1 MNQLKVGLDV
11 GSTTVKVVVLNESDT
26 MIFSDYQRHFSD
38 VSSTVHKL
46 LENLGRQ
53 FPEAAIGMAVTGSSG
68 ITTSAQL
75 NIPFVQEV
83 IACSEAVRR
92 FVPETDVAVEL
103 GGEDAKITYFG
114 DAPELRMNGT
124 CAGGTGAFI
133 DQMATLLKTD
143 AQGLNDLAAGHKVIY
158 PIASRCGVFAK
169 TDVQPLLNEGAAKE
183 DIAASIFQAVVNQT
197 IAGLACGKP
206 IRGKVAFLGGP
217 LSFLPQLRQRFIE
230 TLNLQPEDIIFP
242 ENAQLFV
249 ALGACYSAEPLTL
262 NTEPRAANTEPANPA
277 PSTMADLMSRL
288 DNLHNT
294 ESEGSHL
301 EPLFA
306 DAADYEA
313 FALRHSGSRV
323 VRRELSQAR
332 GTCFLGIDAGST
344 TTKLALIDEDGALLY
359 SHYGSNDGSPL
370 YSTVKA
376 LRQMAEHV
384 PENLTIGRAVV
395 TGYGEALLKAA
406 LKVDHGEIETV
417 AHLKGAEHF
426 LPGVDFILDIGGQD
440 MKCMQ
445 ISDGV
450 INNIMLNEACSSG
463 CGSFIETL
471 AKSLGISIEDFVQ
484 KGIYA
489 DPVDLGTRCTVFMN
503 SKIKQVQKEGAPI
516 GSIAAGIAYSV
527 VKNALYKVIR
537 LNSAAQ
543 VGQKIVVQGGTF
555 YNDAVLRSF
564 ERITG
569 HQVVRPDIAGIMGA
583 FGAAL
588 VAKAGYVSGETTRML
603 LGEDLQDFHAES
615 ATRYC
620 GLCGNNCLLT
630 VNKFP
635 GDRELITGNRCE
647 RGGGAE
653 QASASVPNLFDYKYK
668 RLFAYKPLAK
678 EAAPRGEI
686 GLPRGLNMY
695 EHYPFWFT
703 FFTDLGFRVVL
714 SSRSSKKIFE
724 LGMET
729 VSSESICY
737 PAKLMN
743 GHIIDLVNRGVK
755 TIFYPCLPRDEKEDP
770 GSNNNFNCPVVTS
783 YPQSI
788 QANVDLLRAED
799 MTFLYP
805 FLPMDN
811 MERLKIRLTEE
822 LSSLGL
828 KKDEIGRAV
837 DKAYAERLAC
847 KADIRAKGEE
857 TLAWLTQ
864 NKRQGIVLAGRP
876 YHTDPEIH
884 HGIPEMITGFGLAV
898 LTEDSVAHL
907 GQTPR
912 PLRVLD
918 QWMYHT
924 RLYAAASFATTRDDI
939 ELVQLNS
946 FGCGLDAVTTDQ
958 VHELLE
964 QYRKTY
970 TLIKIDEINNLGA
983 VRIRIRSLLAAME
996 ERVDKGIVAAKRHE
1010 LPERRIF
1017 TEEMRETHTILCPQM
1032 SPIQFAV
1039 LEEAL
1044 RFEGYN
1050 LQVLPD
1056 VAMDVVE
1063 QGLLHVHNDACYPTI
1078 IVVGQIM
1085 AALKSGAYDLDKTAV
1100 LMTQTGG
1107 GCRASNYVGFIRKAL
1122 KDAGMEQ
1129 IPVISLNALG
1139 WEKNPGW
1146 TMSVKLIKRAVMACI
1161 YGDLLMRLT
1170 MAVRPYE
1177 KVPNATN
1184 ELLDAWIA
1192 KTRQAVTSLK
1202 KRPFH
1207 ANIRQI
1213 IRDFSAI
1220 EVNDV
1225 VKPKVGI
1232 VGEILVKFH
1241 PFANNYLVDVLES
1254 EGAEAVMPD
1263 LLDFLLYCLYNSVY
1277 SAKKLSGT
1285 LKQSLINRYL
1295 IWHME
1300 LYRRHMKKQLKR
1312 SRFSPP
1318 GSIYHKA
1325 KLAQKVVHLGHS
1337 TGEGW
1342 FLTGEMLELLES
1354 GTDNIAC
1361 LQPFGCLPNH
1371 ILGKGV
1377 MRELKRQHPE
1387 ANIVA
1392 IDYDPGASHVNQL
1405 NRIKLMLSVAF
1416 EKCRKTGAAEPTAET
1431 TPTETTP
1438 METPPVEPPPMET
1451 PTAEI
1456 PSSEQTLTEQAAGE
1470 PRGAVVALA
1479 AYRADGKEPGKDAVV
1494 GAMKDKDTVKESV
1507 ESLAMTRAAKAE

>member
-1 MNQLKVGLDV
+1 MNLLKVGLDV
-11 GSTTVKVVVLNESDT
+11 GSTTVKVVVLDESDT

-46 LENLGRQ
+46 LEDLGRQ
-53 FPEAAIGMAVTGSSG
+53 FPEMRISMTVTGSSG

-92 FVPETDVAVEL
+92 FAPETDVAVEL

-143 AQGLNDLAAGHKVIY
+143 AQGLNELAGRHKVIY

-217 LSFLPQLRQRFIE
+217 LNFLPQLRERFVE

-242 ENAQLFV
+242 DNAQLFV
-249 ALGACYSAEPLTL
+249 ALGACFASSGFELI
-262 NTEPRAANTEPANPA
+262 
-277 PSTMADLMSRL
+277 TMSDLMSRL
-288 DNLHNT
+288 DSLHNN

-313 FALRHSGSRV
+313 FTLRHGGSRV
-323 VRRELSQAR
+323 TRRELSQVR

-370 YSTVKA
+370 FSTVKA
-376 LRQMAEHV
+376 LRHMAEYL

-417 AHLKGAEHF
+417 AHLKGAEYF

-471 AKSLGISIEDFVQ
+471 AKSLGIPLEEFVQ

-543 VGQKIVVQGGTF
+543 VGRKIVVQGGTF

-564 ERITG
+564 EKITG
-569 HQVVRPDIAGIMGA
+569 NEVVRPDIAGIMGA

-588 VAKAGYVSGETTRML
+588 VARAGYVPGETTQML
-603 LGEDLQDFHAES
+603 LGADLQDFQAVSE
-615 ATRYC
+615 TRYC

-630 VNKFP
+630 VNRFP
-635 GDRELITGNRCE
+635 GNRELITGNRCE

-653 QASASVPNLFDYKYK
+653 QATESIPNLVDYKYK
-668 RLFAYKPLAK
+668 RVFAYKPLARDK
-678 EAAPRGEI
+678 APRGEI

-703 FFTDLGFRVVL
+703 FFTELGFRVVL

-737 PAKLMN
+737 PAKLIN
-743 GHIIDLVNRGVK
+743 GHVIDLVERGVK

-788 QANVDLLRAED
+788 QANVDALREEG

-811 MERLKIRLTEE
+811 MERLKGRLLEE
-822 LSSLGL
+822 LSGLGL

-857 TLAWLTQ
+857 TLAWLAQ
-864 NKRQGIVLAGRP
+864 NKRKGIVLAGRP
-876 YHTDPEIH
+876 YHSDPEIH

-907 GQTPR
+907 GKTPR
-912 PLRVLD
+912 PLRILD
-918 QWMYHT
+918 QWMYHS
-924 RLYAAASFATTRDDI
+924 RLYAAANFVTTRDDL

-983 VRIRIRSLLAAME
+983 VRIRVRSLLAAMQ
-996 ERVDKGIVAAKRHE
+996 ERTDKGIVAEKRHE
-1010 LPERRIF
+1010 LSQRQVF
-1017 TEEMRETHTILCPQM
+1017 TEKMRETHTILCPQM

-1085 AALKSGAYDLDKTAV
+1085 AALKSGVYDLDKTAV

-1146 TMSVKLIKRAVMACI
+1146 TMNYGLIKRAVIACI

-1177 KVPNATN
+1177 RVPNTTN
-1184 ELLDAWIA
+1184 ELLDTWIG
-1192 KTRQAVTSLK
+1192 KTRQAVAVADMK
-1202 KRPFH
+1202 KRALH

-1220 EVNDV
+1220 EINDI

-1263 LLDFLLYCLYNSVY
+1263 LLDFLLYCLYNSIY

-1285 LKQSLINRYL
+1285 WKQSLINRFL

-1300 LYRRHMKKQLKR
+1300 LYRRYLKKQLKR
-1312 SRFSPP
+1312 SRFTAP

-1325 KLAQKVVHLGHS
+1325 KLAQKVVHLGHQ

-1377 MRELKRQHPE
+1377 MRELRRQHPD

-1416 EKCRKTGAAEPTAET
+1416 EKCRR
-1431 TPTETTP
+1431 TETD
-1438 METPPVEPPPMET
+1438 EIEP
-1451 PTAEI
+1451 A
-1456 PSSEQTLTEQAAGE
+1456 
-1470 PRGAVVALA
+1470 
-1479 AYRADGKEPGKDAVV
+1479 KESVIINL
-1494 GAMKDKDTVKESV
+1494 KDTVKDTCIDTVRDTVKDAVADSV
-1507 ESLAMTRAAKAE
+1507 ETLSMSRVVKAK

>member
-1 MNQLKVGLDV
+1 MNQIKVGLDV
-11 GSTTVKVVVLNESDT
+11 GSTTVKVVVLDEKNT
-26 MIFSDYQRHFSD
+26 IIFSEYQRHFSD
-38 VSSTVHKL
+38 VKSTVYQL
-46 LENLGRQ
+46 LRDLGQ
-53 FPEAAIGMAVTGSSG
+53 KFPEAMMTMAITGSSG
-68 ITTSAQL
+68 MTTSEQL
-75 NIPFVQEV
+75 DVSFVQEV
-83 IACSEAVRR
+83 IACSQAVG
-92 FVPETDVAVEL
+92 FVVPKTDVAIEL

-114 DAPELRMNGT
+114 DTPELRMNGT

-133 DQMATLLKTD
+133 DQMATLLNTN
-143 AQGLNDLAAGHKVIY
+143 AQGLDALAENHKEIY

-169 TDVQPLLNEGAAKE
+169 TDVQPLLNEGAARE

-217 LSFLPQLRQRFIE
+217 LNFLPQLRQRFIE
-230 TLNLQPEDIIFP
+230 TLELADEDIIFP

-249 ALGACYSAEPLTL
+249 AFGAALASQL
-262 NTEPRAANTEPANPA
+262 
-277 PSTMADLMSRL
+277 SGDMKISDLMERL
-288 DNLHNT
+288 DHLHYAEN
-294 ESEGSHL
+294 EGSHL

-306 DAADYEA
+306 DTEDYKV
-313 FALRHSGSRV
+313 FQDRHGAHGV
-323 VRRELSQAR
+323 VRKELSQAQ

-344 TTKLALIDEDGALLY
+344 TTKLALIDADGALLY
-359 SHYGSNDGSPL
+359 SHYSSNDGSPL
-370 YSTVKA
+370 YSTINGLKDMA
-376 LRQMAEHV
+376 AQM
-384 PENLTIGRAVV
+384 PEGVCIGRAVV
-395 TGYGEALLKAA
+395 TGYGEELLKTA
-406 LKVDHGEIETV
+406 LQVDCGEIETV
-417 AHLKGAEHF
+417 AHLKGAEYF

-450 INNIMLNEACSSG
+450 INSIMLNEACSSG

-471 AKSLGISIEDFVQ
+471 AKSLGLSIEEFVK

-489 DPVDLGTRCTVFMN
+489 EPVDLGTRCTVFMN
-503 SKIKQVQKEGAPI
+503 SKIKQVQKEGAEI

-537 LNSAAQ
+537 FNNAAQ

-564 ERITG
+564 EKITG
-569 HQVVRPDIAGIMGA
+569 HEVVRPDISGIMGA

-588 VAKAGYVSGETTRML
+588 IAKTGHVAGETTQML
-603 LGEDLQDFHAES
+603 MGADLENFHAES
-615 ATRYC
+615 ATRHC

-630 VNKFP
+630 VNTFFASKP
-635 GDRELITGNRCE
+635 PSNAKGAAKRELITGNRCE
-647 RGGGAE
+647 RGSNISDCEEE
-653 QASASVPNLFDYKYK
+653 QQAIPNLFDYKYK

-678 EAAPRGEI
+678 DAAPRGEI

-714 SSRSSKKIFE
+714 SGRSSKKIFE

-737 PAKLMN
+737 PAKLIN
-743 GHIIDLVNRGVK
+743 GHVFDLIRRGVK

-770 GSNNNFNCPVVTS
+770 KSNNNFNCPIVTS
-783 YPQSI
+783 YPEAI
-788 QANVDLLRAED
+788 QANVDVLRQDD

-811 MERLKIRLTEE
+811 MERLKVRLAEE
-822 LSSLGL
+822 LAPLGLGL
-828 KKDEIGRAV
+828 KKDEIDRAV
-837 DKAYAERLAC
+837 DLAYAERLAF
-847 KADIRAKGEE
+847 KADMRAKGEE
-857 TLAWLTQ
+857 VLRWLEQ
-864 NKRQGIVLAGRP
+864 GREHGEGQEQGQARRKGIVLAGRP
-876 YHTDPEIH
+876 YHIDPEIN

-924 RLYAAASFATTRDDI
+924 RLYAAASLTTTRNDL

-958 VHELLE
+958 VQELLS
-964 QYRKTY
+964 QYHKTY

-983 VRIRIRSLLAAME
+983 VRIRIRSLLAAMK
-996 ERVDKGIVAAKRHE
+996 ERDEKGVVAEKLHE
-1010 LPERRIF
+1010 LPQRKVF
-1017 TEEMRETHTILCPQM
+1017 TEDMRDTYTILCPQM

-1039 LEEAL
+1039 VEEAL
-1044 RFEGYN
+1044 RIEGYN
-1050 LQVLPD
+1050 FEVLPD

-1085 AALKSGAYDLDKTAV
+1085 AALKSGVYDLNKTAV

-1107 GCRASNYVGFIRKAL
+1107 GCRASNYVSFIRKAL

-1129 IPVISLNALG
+1129 IPVISLNAMG

-1146 TMSVKLIKRAVMACI
+1146 AWNYNMIKRAIMACI
-1161 YGDLLMRLT
+1161 YGDLIMRLS

-1177 KVPNATN
+1177 KVAGTTNALVDT
-1184 ELLDAWIA
+1184 WVA
-1192 KTRQAVTSLK
+1192 KSRQAVSSLK

-1207 ANIRQI
+1207 ANIRRI
-1213 IRDFSAI
+1213 VRDFEAI
-1220 EVNDV
+1220 EVHDIQ
-1225 VKPKVGI
+1225 KPKVGI

-1241 PFANNYLVDVLES
+1241 PFANNYIVDVLER

-1263 LLDFLLYCLYNSVY
+1263 LVDFLLYCLYNSIY
-1277 SAKKLSGT
+1277 GAKKLSGT
-1285 LKQSLINRYL
+1285 WKQSLINRYL

-1300 LYRRHMKKQLKR
+1300 LYRRFMKKELKR
-1312 SRFSPP
+1312 SRFSEPK
-1318 GSIYHKA
+1318 SIYHKA
-1325 KLAQKVVHLGHS
+1325 KLAEKVVHLGHQ

-1354 GTDNIAC
+1354 GTENIAC

-1377 MRELKRQHPE
+1377 IRELKRQHPE
-1387 ANIVA
+1387 ANVVA

-1416 EKCRKTGAAEPTAET
+1416 KKYEK
-1431 TPTETTP
+1431 
-1438 METPPVEPPPMET
+1438 PVEEVMGQEQMQMQEHKQNQKGISRKSNRRVT
-1451 PTAEI
+1451 QQLREDI
-1456 PSSEQTLTEQAAGE
+1456 SEL
-1470 PRGAVVALA
+1470 
-1479 AYRADGKEPGKDAVV
+1479 KEDIG
-1494 GAMKDKDTVKESV
+1494 GLKEDISASV
-1507 ESLAMTRAAKAE
+1507 ETMAISYAKKPAVKG